1 MDPEDSD
8 QGLAGSCQHLD
19 YVRMVA
25 KTFCPRTTTTIETTE
40 TETKE
45 TIETTETETTETIET
60 KLIKTNSIESQ
71 ELISSSRYAHY
82 KQITP

>member
-45 TIETTETETTETIET
+45 TIETKVVTF
-60 KLIKTNSIESQ
+60 KNVVTNDVLFGVVTNCDV
-71 ELISSSRYAHY
+71 ELVCDVVE
-82 KQITP
+82 

>member
-40 TETKE
+40 TET
-45 TIETTETETTETIET
+45 TETIET
-60 KLIKTNSIESQ
+60 KLIRTNSIETQ
-71 ELISSSRYAHY
+71 ELMSSSRYGH
-82 KQITP
+82 

>member
-8 QGLAGSCQHLD
+8 QGLAGSCQHLE

-45 TIETTETETTETIET
+45 TIET
-60 KLIKTNSIESQ
+60 KLIRTDSSQ
-71 ELISSSRYAHY
+71 ELIRSSRYGH
-82 KQITP
+82 

>member
-8 QGLAGSCQHLD
+8 QGLAGSCQHLE

-45 TIETTETETTETIET
+45 TIET
-60 KLIKTNSIESQ
+60 KLIRTDSSQ

-82 KQITP
+82 KEITPS

>member
-45 TIETTETETTETIET
+45 TIET
-60 KLIKTNSIESQ
+60 KLIRTDSSQ
-71 ELISSSRYAHY
+71 ELISSSRYAHD
-82 KQITP
+82 KQITLL

>member
-8 QGLAGSCQHLD
+8 QGLAGTCQHLD

-45 TIETTETETTETIET
+45 TIET
-60 KLIKTNSIESQ
+60 KLIRTDSSQ
-71 ELISSSRYAHY
+71 ELISSSRYGH
-82 KQITP
+82 

>member
-45 TIETTETETTETIET
+45 TIET
-60 KLIKTNSIESQ
+60 KLIRTDSSQ
-71 ELISSSRYAHY
+71 ELMSSSRYVHY
-82 KQITP
+82 EQIRVKS

>member
-8 QGLAGSCQHLD
+8 QGLAGTCQHLD

-45 TIETTETETTETIET
+45 TIET
-60 KLIKTNSIESQ
+60 KLIRTDSSQ
-71 ELISSSRYAHY
+71 ELIRSSRYVHY
-82 KQITP
+82 KQITPS

>member
-8 QGLAGSCQHLD
+8 QGLAGTCQHLE

-40 TETKE
+40 TETTK
-45 TIETTETETTETIET
+45 TIET
-60 KLIKTNSIESQ
+60 KLIQTDSSQ
-71 ELISSSRYAHY
+71 ELIRSSRYGHY

>member
-8 QGLAGSCQHLD
+8 QGLVGSCQHLD

-40 TETKE
+40 TETKK
-45 TIETTETETTETIET
+45 TIET
-60 KLIKTNSIESQ
+60 KLIRTDSSQ

-82 KQITP
+82 KEITPS

>member
-1 MDPEDSD
+1 MASKAKKTRRDPEDSD
-8 QGLAGSCQHLD
+8 QVLAGSCQHLY

-45 TIETTETETTETIET
+45 TIET
-60 KLIKTNSIESQ
+60 KLIRTDSIESQ
-71 ELISSSRYAHY
+71 ELMSSSRYAHY
-82 KQITP
+82 KQITPS

>member
-8 QGLAGSCQHLD
+8 QGLAGTCQHLV

-40 TETKE
+40 TETKK
-45 TIETTETETTETIET
+45 TIET
-60 KLIKTNSIESQ
+60 KLIRTDSSQ

>member
-8 QGLAGSCQHLD
+8 QGLAGSCQHLE

-45 TIETTETETTETIET
+45 TIET
-60 KLIKTNSIESQ
+60 KLIRTDSSQ

-82 KQITP
+82 K

>member
-8 QGLAGSCQHLD
+8 QGLAGTCQHLD

-25 KTFCPRTTTTIETTE
+25 KRFCPRTTTTIETTE

-45 TIETTETETTETIET
+45 TIET
-60 KLIKTNSIESQ
+60 KLIRTDSIESQ
-71 ELISSSRYAHY
+71 ELMSSSRYMHIINRLNHH
-82 KQITP
+82 KKLNFLK

>member
-45 TIETTETETTETIET
+45 TIET
-60 KLIKTNSIESQ
+60 KLIRTDSSQ
-71 ELISSSRYAHY
+71 ELMSSSRYMHIINRLHHH
-82 KQITP
+82 KNQIT

>member
-8 QGLAGSCQHLD
+8 QGLAGTCQHLD

-40 TETKE
+40 TET
-45 TIETTETETTETIET
+45 TETIET
-60 KLIKTNSIESQ
+60 KLIQTDSSQ
-71 ELISSSRYAHY
+71 ELIRSSRYGH
-82 KQITP
+82 

>member
-45 TIETTETETTETIET
+45 TIET
-60 KLIKTNSIESQ
+60 KLIRTDSIESQ

-82 KQITP
+82 KQITPS

>member
-8 QGLAGSCQHLD
+8 QGLVGSCQHLD

-45 TIETTETETTETIET
+45 TIET
-60 KLIKTNSIESQ
+60 KLIRTDSIESQ
-71 ELISSSRYAHY
+71 ELIRSSRYAHY
-82 KQITP
+82 KQITPS

>member
-45 TIETTETETTETIET
+45 TIET
-60 KLIKTNSIESQ
+60 KLIRTDSSQ

-82 KQITP
+82 KQITPL

>member
-8 QGLAGSCQHLD
+8 QGLAGSCQHLE

-45 TIETTETETTETIET
+45 TIET
-60 KLIKTNSIESQ
+60 KLIRTDSIESQ
-71 ELISSSRYAHY
+71 ELISSSRYAHD
-82 KQITP
+82 KQITLL

>member
-8 QGLAGSCQHLD
+8 QGLAGTCQHLD

-25 KTFCPRTTTTIETTE
+25 KTFCPRTTTTIKTTE

-45 TIETTETETTETIET
+45 TIET
-60 KLIKTNSIESQ
+60 KLIRTDSSQ
-71 ELISSSRYAHY
+71 ELISSSRYGH
-82 KQITP
+82 

>member
-8 QGLAGSCQHLD
+8 QGLAGSCQHLE

-45 TIETTETETTETIET
+45 TIET
-60 KLIKTNSIESQ
+60 KLIRTDSSQ
-71 ELISSSRYAHY
+71 ELISSSRYVHY
-82 KQITP
+82 KQIRVKS

>member
-8 QGLAGSCQHLD
+8 QGLAGSCQHLE

-45 TIETTETETTETIET
+45 TIET
-60 KLIKTNSIESQ
+60 KLIRTDSSQ
-71 ELISSSRYAHY
+71 ELMSSSRYAHY
-82 KQITP
+82 KQITPS

>member
-45 TIETTETETTETIET
+45 TIET
-60 KLIKTNSIESQ
+60 KLIRTDSSQ
-71 ELISSSRYAHY
+71 ELISSSRYGHY
-82 KQITP
+82 KQITPL

>member
-45 TIETTETETTETIET
+45 TIET
-60 KLIKTNSIESQ
+60 KLIRTDSIKSQ

-82 KQITP
+82 KQITLS